1 LAVFS
6 LSRPCSM
13 SLSLSLPLLQ
23 ICSGSLTLV
32 PIWRARLVSEGLAE
46 TGKACSAHVKNGE
59 ADSEDYCTV
68 FCGCGA
74 VRRRRLGRGGGGTWW
89 RWRRRRRRER
99 WWAVVTSLWRRA
111 CSKYSKLRG
120 GQARAEAAEQSKADQ
135 TRCCRTEQ
143 TRGYRAE
150 QSRAAQSREAQA
162 LTTRAPGN
170 IKPQRR
176 ALALAHWLWH
186 WPMQDDNASHP
197 DGPGCP

>member
-59 ADSEDYCTV
+59 ADLKITCTV
-68 FCGCGA
+68 FCGAVRCGA
-74 VRRRRLGRGGGGTWW
+74 VRCRRLGRGGGGSWWRW
-89 RWRRRRRRER
+89 RWRRRRRREC

-120 GQARAEAAEQSKADQ
+120 SGKSRGYK
-135 TRCCRTEQ
+135 TEQ
-143 TRGYRAE
+143 TRADQRLQNRADQSRPE
-150 QSRAAQSREAQA
+150 QS
-162 LTTRAPGN
+162 
-170 IKPQRR
+170 IV
-176 ALALAHWLWH
+176 
-186 WPMQDDNASHP
+186 
-197 DGPGCP
+197 C

>member
-120 GQARAEAAEQSKADQ
+120 GQAKAEAAEQSRPEA
-135 TRCCRTEQ
+135 TEQ
-143 TRGYRAE
+143 SKAE
-150 QSRAAQSREAQA
+150 QRKAEQRKAEKRKHSR
-162 LTTRAPGN
+162 PG
-170 IKPQRR
+170 P
-176 ALALAHWLWH
+176 LAISNPSAGLWH
-186 WPMQDDNASHP
+186 WHTGSGTGQCRTTMHPIPMDQGARE
-197 DGPGCP
+197 